1 MVNKAGNNGTCNGK
15 RPPDDVLKEALLKY
29 ARLRLPV
36 AARLANLGTEHI
48 VTTLVCD
55 KLDNDIAQGIG
66 PEAMKTLLALDG
78 YQIPRDTIREAMKDN
93 APGAAKRR
101 CPGNKTKIPRKNLT
115 GQGVFQELHFDGH
128 EKLSSAALKMGQVGI
143 SIYGSRDHVSGVAC
157 NLRAVPDARH
167 AVVIGHVYLDLV
179 LEFGVIPLQVT
190 VDKGSE
196 TGDMFTAHIALRQIY
211 TLELDPLKFPPVVA
225 LKSVNN
231 IPIENLWKWLRQMF
245 GRSLREWIEDG
256 KTNGIFNST
265 SEIHIHLFHW
275 LWSQIVQ
282 NALDSF
288 KDYWNYHKSRSNPK
302 KDLPSGVA
310 PLEIFQHPEAYGL
323 AQLGVPVEREVVEAL
338 PENLDCSRHEA
349 LQWVPDYFDVAAEQ
363 VYTELKRPKLEPSRG
378 WEIFAEMAVQ
388 LEAMGI

>member
-1 MVNKAGNNGTCNGK
+1 MVNKAGNNGTCNGERK
-15 RPPDDVLKEALLKY
+15 WHCHPILKLSEKEISCPEATP
-29 ARLRLPV
+29 LPV
-36 AARLANLGTEHI
+36 

-78 YQIPRDTIREAMKDN
+78 YQIPRDTILEAMKDN

-143 SIYGSRDHVSGVAC
+143 SIYSSRDHASGVAC

-167 AVVIGHVYLDLV
+167 AVVIRHVYLDLV

-196 TGDMFTAHIALRQIY
+196 TGDMFAAHIALRYVAFPSPIY
-211 TLELDPLKFPPVVA
+211 TPELDPLKFPPVVA

-245 GRSLREWIEDG
+245 GRSLCEWIEDG

-288 KDYWNYHKSRSNPK
+288 KDYWNYHKSRNNPK

-338 PENLDCSRHEA
+338 RENLDCSRHEA

-378 WEIFAEMAVQ
+378 WEIFAEMAVP